1 MSDNLDGLEVKE
13 LKEDLAMMKQ
23 IPSLSKDL
31 EEAERTLSKDVI
43 NEARARGSQTKSLYE
58 DES

>member
-13 LKEDLAMMKQ
+13 LKEALAMMKQ